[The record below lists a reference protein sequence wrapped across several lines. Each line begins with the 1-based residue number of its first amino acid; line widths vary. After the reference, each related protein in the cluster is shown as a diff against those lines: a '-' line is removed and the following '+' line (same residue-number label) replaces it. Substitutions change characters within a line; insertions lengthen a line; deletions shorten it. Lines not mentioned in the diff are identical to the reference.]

1 MFDHNI
7 YNQSAPQY
15 VRNMANNINTVK
27 TDKMK
32 TENIQTRTT
41 FHTRLDNAKTL
52 ADIFEVVKSA
62 VWESRRKSRGGLML
76 GLANLGNNPQGFFGA
91 FYPVGSN
98 VIVMNKIPLE
108 RIKETRPEIYKPYIF
123 HVLLHEYMH
132 TLGYLDE
139 SGVRKMVLEITR
151 DVFGDEHIATGIAKD
166 TAHYFNNL
174 VYPGA
179 AWQPDDMRMEL
190 VPGFDRGSTG
200 YIG

>member
-1 MFDHNI
+1 
-7 YNQSAPQY
+7 
-15 VRNMANNINTVK
+15 MANNINNAK
-27 TDKMK
+27 TGNIKI
-32 TENIQTRTT
+32 ENIQARTS
-41 FHTRLDNAKTL
+41 FHTRLETAKTL

-76 GLANLGNNPQGFFGA
+76 GLANLGNHPQGFFGA

-123 HVLLHEYMH
+123 HVLLHEYLH

-151 DVFGDEHIATGIAKD
+151 DVFGDEHLATGIAKD
-166 TAHYFNNL
+166 TAHFFNNL

-190 VPGFDRGSTG
+190 VPGFDRGSAS